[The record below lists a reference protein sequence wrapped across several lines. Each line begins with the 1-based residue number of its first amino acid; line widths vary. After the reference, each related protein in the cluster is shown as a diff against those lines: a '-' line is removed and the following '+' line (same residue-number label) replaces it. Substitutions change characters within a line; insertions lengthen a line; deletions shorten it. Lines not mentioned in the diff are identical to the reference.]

1 VVVIPG
7 IMGSEL
13 VEVSSGKQLW
23 GLRDL
28 RWYIGAWTSGHALA
42 QLRLTDE
49 ERAGRYGR
57 LRPGGLLSFPAF
69 APLLRGFEPYTALV
83 AALRQASVHPSAVA
97 PFPYDWRLPVAYNAG
112 LLAEAAHRHLDAW
125 QAHPACMAARRTSA
139 DQAPARLVIVAHS
152 MGGLLARQLSLIPGW
167 ACDVRATVTFGTP
180 FSGAPKAALML
191 ASGRGAAGLPQRRV
205 RELATTLPGV
215 YDLLPTYRCV
225 DTGNDA
231 RALTASDIT
240 AIGADPQLW
249 DAAARAASA
258 REQVLP
264 TGHVRVVGTDQPTVQ
279 SVTIDAGEVTG
290 HRYSC
295 RPSAGGGV
303 MRDDRNGDGTVPRDS
318 AWVRDS
324 TGQPLAQTHGAIAR
338 SAEALVVAADV
349 LADRDTGPWQ
359 GETRLGLDL
368 ADVVAAGEPVPVTVT
383 GADHPAHVTCRVA
396 DAGTGRQVAAPELS
410 RGGDGLRATIG
421 GLPAGLF
428 RIRVAGGGATPVT
441 QLLMAFGG

>member
-1 VVVIPG
+1 
-7 IMGSEL
+7 MGSEL

-23 GLRDL
+23 GLRNL
-28 RWYIGAWTSGHALA
+28 SWYIGAWTSDYTLA

-57 LRPGGLLSFPAF
+57 IRPGGLLRFPAF
-69 APLLRGFEPYTALV
+69 APLLRGFEPYTDLV

-97 PFPYDWRLPVAYNAG
+97 PFPYDWRLPVAYNAN
-112 LLAEAAHRHLDAW
+112 LLAEAAHRHLAAW
-125 QAHPACMAARRTSA
+125 QAHPACIAARRTSA
-139 DQAPARLVIVAHS
+139 DQTPARLVIIAHS
-152 MGGLLARQLSLIPGW
+152 MGGLLARQLSLIPGA
-167 ACDVRATVTFGTP
+167 ACDIRATVTLGTP
-180 FSGAPKAALML
+180 FSGAPKAALLL
-191 ASGRGAAGLPQRRV
+191 ASGRGAAGLPRRRV
-205 RELATTLPGV
+205 RELATALPGV

-231 RALTASDIT
+231 RALTAADII
-240 AIGADPQLW
+240 AVGADPELW

-258 REQVLP
+258 RDQVLP
-264 TGHVRVVGTDQPTVQ
+264 AGHVRVVGTDQPTVQ

-290 HRYSC
+290 HLYSC
-295 RPSAGGGV
+295 RPSAGGGIT
-303 MRDDRNGDGTVPRDS
+303 RDDRAGDGTVPRDS

-338 SAEALVVAADV
+338 CAEALVVATDI

-368 ADVVAAGEPVPVTVT
+368 ADVVPAGEPIPVTVT

-396 DAGTGRQVAAPELS
+396 DAGTGRQVAAPKLS
-410 RGGDGLRATIG
+410 QDGDGLHATIG

-428 RIRVAGGGATPVT
+428 RVRVAGGGATPVT
-441 QLLMAFGG
+441 QLLMAFGT

>member
-1 VVVIPG
+1 
-7 IMGSEL
+7 MGSEL

-28 RWYIGAWTSGHALA
+28 SWYVGAWTSGRALTR
-42 QLRLTDE
+42 LRLTDE

-57 LRPGGLLSFPAF
+57 IRPGGLLSFPAF
-69 APLLRGFEPYTALV
+69 APFLRGFEPYTDLV
-83 AALRQASVHPSAVA
+83 AALRQTSVHPSAVA
-97 PFPYDWRLPVAYNAG
+97 PFPYDWRLPVAHNAG
-112 LLAEAAHRHLDAW
+112 LLAEAARRHLAAW
-125 QAHPACMAARRTSA
+125 QAHPACMAARRASA

-152 MGGLLARQLSLIPGW
+152 MGGLLARQLSLVPGW
-167 ACDVRATVTFGTP
+167 SCDVRATVTFGTP

-191 ASGRGAAGLPQRRV
+191 ASGRGTAGLPQRRV

-215 YDLLPTYRCV
+215 YDLLPTYRCI

-231 RALTASDIT
+231 RALTASDII
-240 AIGADPQLW
+240 AMGADPELW

-258 REQVLP
+258 RDQVLP
-264 TGHVRVVGTDQPTVQ
+264 TGHIRVVGTAQPTVQ
-279 SVTIDAGEVTG
+279 SVTIDAGDVTG

-295 RPSAGGGV
+295 RSSAGGV
-303 MRDDRNGDGTVPRDS
+303 MRDDRGGDGTVPRDS
-318 AWVRDS
+318 AWVGDS

-338 SAEALVVAADV
+338 CAEALVVASDV

-359 GETRLGLDL
+359 GEARLGLDL

-383 GADHPAHVTCRVA
+383 GADHPAHVTCRVT
-396 DAGTGRQVAAPELS
+396 DAGTGRQVAAPALS
-410 RGGDGLRATIG
+410 RDGDGLRATIG

-428 RIRVAGGGATPVT
+428 RVRVAGGGGTPVT
-441 QLLMAFGG
+441 QLLMAFGR